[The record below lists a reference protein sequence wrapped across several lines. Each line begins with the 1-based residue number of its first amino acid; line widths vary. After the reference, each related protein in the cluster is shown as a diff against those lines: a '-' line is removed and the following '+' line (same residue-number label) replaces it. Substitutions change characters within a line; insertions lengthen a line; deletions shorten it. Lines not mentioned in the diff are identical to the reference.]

1 MIPRVPLYGRF
12 PFGHRTFLTESLT
25 SFVTRLAHARSLSTT
40 DVVEQLAFPLMRRPP
55 TRNVGWYFNRGAA
68 SLDALGESARSFV
81 AAIEAL
87 TGQPGLVFHTMLP
100 WARLLNVNH
109 AGALHPGSKRW
120 CSKCFAFW
128 NQHGISPWEP
138 LIWRVKI
145 VRRCPVHR
153 TVLSDICPSCGKP
166 QPVVNKRVPAG
177 ICTSCGTPLHEGD
190 PLLRSGDVEPR
201 FGSDECWE
209 YWYAVA
215 VARMLS
221 VQSDINESASNFG
234 FVSLV
239 VEAVEEFGDG
249 KSQKLAKHLGLSYTL
264 INRITT
270 ESYLPRLEYFLTV
283 TMRLGADPAEIA
295 LAPYGSLFR
304 KPWAS
309 LRDRVQP
316 WPKFTWSSPRRQVS
330 YSPEFWARIGEKVDR
345 EITDGGRRIAHRACT
360 FPWRLNRW
368 AEVQLPGQV
377 CPAHPRSRR
386 ACQVGS
392 CGEARCR
399 EAGGAPCGHRLG
411 ALGHSSDR
419 EIHVRSGGS
428 ARQHAR
434 PSPSSNLARPE
445 APLRSRG
452 LTLLPSGSSATPHHL
467 LIVPWPV
474 LSRDFFCGHQGASSG
489 FGLRHGAF
497 PAVPAQARHQLYRH

>member
-1 MIPRVPLYGRF
+1 M
-12 PFGHRTFLTESLT
+12 
-25 SFVTRLAHARSLSTT
+25 TRLTHARSLSTT
-40 DVVEQLAFPLMRRPP
+40 DVVEHLAFPLMRRPP
-55 TRNVGWYFNRGAA
+55 MRNVGWYLNRGAA

-120 CSKCFAFW
+120 CSRCFAFW
-128 NQHGISPWEP
+128 NQHGITPWEP

-153 TVLSDICPSCGKP
+153 TVLSDTCPSCGKP

-190 PLLRSGDVEPR
+190 SLLRSGDVELR

-221 VQSDINESASNFG
+221 VQSVINESASNFG

-330 YSPEFWARIGEKVDR
+330 YSPEFWARIGEKVDC
-345 EITDGGRRIAHRACT
+345 EITDGGRRSLTELARSLGVSTDGLKYNFPDKSARLIRVHAERVKSDRAAKYV
-360 FPWRLNRW
+360 
-368 AEVQLPGQV
+368 AEKQAV
-377 CPAHPRSRR
+377 RR
-386 ACQVGS
+386 AVID
-392 CGEARCR
+392 
-399 EAGGAPCGHRLG
+399 L
-411 ALGHSSDR
+411 
-419 EIHVRSGGS
+419 VRSGIHPI
-428 ARQHAR
+428 ARF
-434 PSPSSNLARPE
+434 
-445 APLRSRG
+445 
-452 LTLLPSGSSATPHHL
+452 T
-467 LIVPWPV
+467 
-474 LSRDFFCGHQGASSG
+474 F
-489 FGLRHGAF
+489 
-497 PAVPAQARHQLYRH
+497 AQAGLPGSMHVPRLRQIWRDQKRLCGVAD